1 MEGFKSMR
9 RSRAFD
15 SPTTSGWGEARRR
28 RHEGRRAAGGGACG
42 SGAGAQGGGRAVAG
56 GVAEGM
62 GCARS
67 LFIGGARWCG
77 GQGTPGSRTA
87 SSAAINGGRANL
99 GVAER
104 CEH

>member
-1 MEGFKSMR
+1 MEGAKARGGRGLSIP
-9 RSRAFD
+9 
-15 SPTTSGWGEARRR
+15 PTTSGWGEARRR

-67 LFIGGARWCG
+67 LFIGGAKRW
-77 GQGTPGSRTA
+77 
-87 SSAAINGGRANL
+87 GRAGRARQPDGEL
-99 GVAER
+99 GG
-104 CEH
+104 H

>member
-67 LFIGGARWCG
+67 LFIGGAKRW
-77 GQGTPGSRTA
+77 
-87 SSAAINGGRANL
+87 GRAGRARQPDGEL
-99 GVAER
+99 GG
-104 CEH
+104 H

>member
-1 MEGFKSMR
+1 MEGGKSTR
-9 RSRAFD
+9 GSRV
-15 SPTTSGWGEARRR
+15 SIPPTTSGWGEARRR

-67 LFIGGARWCG
+67 LFIGGVRRWRGGCG
-77 GQGTPGSRTA
+77 GGRPDGELGRTLMEMGPA
-87 SSAAINGGRANL
+87 RPLA
-99 GVAER
+99 GVR
-104 CEH
+104 

>member
-62 GCARS
+62 VCTRN
-67 LFIGGARWCG
+67 LFIGGARRWG
-77 GQGTPGSRTA
+77 GQGAPGSRTA
-87 SSAAINGGRANL
+87 SSAAINGGRADL

-104 CEH
+104 REH